1 MFSFPEYPQ
10 GMCETMIMS
19 LTAKNLE
26 SCKTTKKD
34 FKKKKGENALYCCYH
49 KCHDYHHGVY
59 QKMREARW
67 LF

>member
-34 FKKKKGENALYCCYH
+34 FKKKKE
-49 KCHDYHHGVY
+49 
-59 QKMREARW
+59 KMRYIVVITNVMIIIMVFIKR
-67 LF
+67 

>member
-34 FKKKKGENALYCCYH
+34 FKKKKENALYCCYH
-49 KCHDYHHGVY
+49 KCHDYHQEVY
-59 QKMREARW
+59 HKMRR
-67 LF
+67 